1 MRDVKEVELKTIGY
15 LLFGG
20 GIENL
25 FIYSSH
31 LLATYRSTYLFLSSR
46 KIMVSKTDTVPDH
59 GHYVFVGGLID
70 QVITNIKSL
79 VA

>member
-25 FIYSSH
+25 FIYSCGH
-31 LLATYRSTYLFLSSR
+31 LFITFIGYLQKYLLTYFLALE
-46 KIMVSKTDTVPDH
+46 K
-59 GHYVFVGGLID
+59 
-70 QVITNIKSL
+70 
-79 VA
+79 